1 MKRGFIK
8 AGLSAACVAAV
19 LWAATSAQAV
29 QFTFYRLTSNGGL
42 VNPEGQLFADVTPNG
57 NLVDFK
63 ISNAGPIAS
72 SICDIYFDDGTLLDL
87 ASINWGSQTG
97 VSFDDPAT
105 PGDLPSGN
113 TASPPFVTTQDFSA
127 DSNSPHLEAN
137 GVNPG
142 EWVTITFSLQNV
154 QTFDDTI
161 AALND
166 GSLRIGLHVQ
176 AIGTAGESD
185 SFLNNGGGKF
195 PDGGA
200 TVGLLGC
207 ALTAL
212 GLVGRRLRK
221 A

>member
-1 MKRGFIK
+1 MKRDFIK

-19 LWAATSAQAV
+19 LWAATSAQAN
-29 QFTFYRLTSNGGL
+29 QYTFYRLTDNNADNPASQFLAEVTANGG
-42 VNPEGQLFADVTPNG
+42 Q
-57 NLVDFK
+57 VDFK
-63 ISNAGPIAS
+63 ISNAGLIAS

-97 VSFDDPAT
+97 VAFDDPAT

-127 DSNSPHLEAN
+127 DSNSPHLAAN

-142 EWVTITFSLQNV
+142 EWVTITFSLQGG
-154 QTFDDTI
+154 QTFNDTI
-161 AALND
+161 TALND

-176 AIGTAGESD
+176 AIGTTGGSD
-185 SFLNNGGGKF
+185 GFVNNGGGKF